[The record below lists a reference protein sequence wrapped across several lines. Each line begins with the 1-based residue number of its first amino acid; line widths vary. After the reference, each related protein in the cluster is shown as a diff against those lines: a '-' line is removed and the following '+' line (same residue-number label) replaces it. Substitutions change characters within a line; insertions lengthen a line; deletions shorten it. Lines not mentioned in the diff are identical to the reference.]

1 MDDDESMEL
10 LTLEELLAASRYS
23 ILIRW
28 SDEDGV
34 YIADVPELPGVRT
47 HGSTAPEAADMAHE
61 AAATWISMQWTLGRD
76 LPAPRLFSA
85 EDD

>member
-1 MDDDESMEL
+1 MDDDAPMDL
-10 LTLEELLAASRYS
+10 LTLEELIAASRYS

-47 HGSTAPEAADMAHE
+47 HGSTVTEAADMAQE
-61 AAATWISMQWTLGRD
+61 AAATWISLQWKLGRE
-76 LPAPRLFSA
+76 LPQPRLFGA
-85 EDD
+85 TGA